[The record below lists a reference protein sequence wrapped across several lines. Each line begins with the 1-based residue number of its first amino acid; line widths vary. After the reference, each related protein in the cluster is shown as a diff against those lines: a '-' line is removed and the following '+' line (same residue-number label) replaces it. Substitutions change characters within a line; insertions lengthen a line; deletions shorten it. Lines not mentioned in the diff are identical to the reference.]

1 MDNTSD
7 NISFIRQG
15 DVTHSAASF
24 AGQFAFEYILPFLL
38 NDSTELIANINT
50 EALLLKTSQALFPV
64 TINNEEYSN
73 SYVCSPYTAC
83 VSYLQE
89 EIEKLNNKPLEYL
102 LSAISRSLGVLLKKA
117 RINKVVSVN
126 NWMLSTN
133 LYPAWDGGG
142 LQEMRQVLE
151 QEFPDHAFMF
161 RSLNR
166 HTNARLIDVFLQNGF
181 MIVPSRQVYVFDQ
194 KLSSFI
200 RRTNTKR
207 DMKVLKKTK
216 YEVVDHEYLGQN
228 DYSRMVELYNLLY
241 LEKYSLHN
249 PQLTEQCVAYWHRK
263 KLFTMMGLRNKEG
276 ILDGVI
282 GFFEVNGVMS
292 APLVGYDTSVP
303 RERALYRMLMAL
315 ALRRANDEGKVLNMS
330 SGAPDF
336 KRVRG
341 GEPFIEYSAVYIH
354 HLSWPRQFVWKL
366 TNFLLTH
373 LGVPIMKAF
382 KL

>member
-1 MDNTSD
+1 MDRKSD
-7 NISFIRQG
+7 NISFIRQE
-15 DVTHSAASF
+15 DVKHSDVGLN
-24 AGQFAFEYILPFLL
+24 GQFAFEYICPFLL
-38 NDSTELIANINT
+38 NNSEALIANIKT
-50 EALLLKTSQALFPV
+50 EAILLKTSQALFPA
-64 TINNEEYSN
+64 TINTEEYAN

-89 EIEKLNNKPLEYL
+89 EVEKLNNKPLEYI
-102 LSAISRSLGVLLKKA
+102 LSAISKSLGLLLKKA
-117 RINKVVSVN
+117 RINKVVSIN

-133 LYPAWDGGG
+133 LYAEWDG
-142 LQEMRQVLE
+142 LDLHEVRVFLE
-151 QEFPDHAFMF
+151 KEFPVHAFMF

-166 HTNARLIDVFLQNGF
+166 HTNSHLIDEFLRHGF
-181 MIVPSRQVYVFDQ
+181 MIVPSRQVYIFDQ
-194 KLSSFI
+194 ALSSFM

-207 DMKVLKKTK
+207 DMKALKNTE
-216 YEVVDHEYLGQN
+216 YEVVDHEGLNEN
-228 DYSRMVELYNLLY
+228 DYSRIVELYNLLY

-249 PQLTEQCVAYWHRK
+249 PQLTEKCIAYWHRK
-263 KLFTMMGLRNKEG
+263 KLLTMIGLRNTKG
-276 ILDGVI
+276 VLDGVI
-282 GFFEVNGVMS
+282 GFFEVNGITS

-315 ALRRANDEGKVLNMS
+315 AIRRASDEGRVLNLS

-341 GEPFIEYSAVYIH
+341 GEPFIEYSAVYIR
-354 HLSWPRQFVWKL
+354 HLSWPRKFVWKL
-366 TNFLLTH
+366 TNLLLTH